1 MKLEECCIVKD
12 KSEFRIQKW
21 NVMELKIIEN
31 KYNVEKKK
39 KKEKWMHYSR
49 DLLLFHFNK
58 YVSRA
63 NHKSHFGSRFK
74 YFMMPSGALKKHSSS

>member
-39 KKEKWMHYSR
+39 KKKNGCITAETFYYFTLTNMF
-49 DLLLFHFNK
+49 LVQIINLIL
-58 YVSRA
+58 A
-63 NHKSHFGSRFK
+63 QGSNT
-74 YFMMPSGALKKHSSS
+74 S